1 MMKAVTLP
9 LGLTLLMA
17 TLSLS
22 YGQVP
27 AEEAAVN
34 EAVMRQANRIA
45 LRQRL
50 ADARSA
56 QDRHELAL
64 AAKLYD
70 EAWGLVTSIGLNN
83 VEAEAA
89 ATRAGLATVRLELA
103 RDAQRHSD
111 YREAGTQI
119 IDVLRVDPTNPEAIE
134 LKQLNDKLL
143 LEQRGHIPDIE
154 TQARVP
160 GILNEKVNV

>member
-9 LGLTLLMA
+9 LGLTVLMA
-17 TLSLS
+17 TLYIS

-50 ADARSA
+50 ADARAA
-56 QDRHELAL
+56 QERHEFAL
-64 AAKLYD
+64 AAKQYD
-70 EAWGLVTSIGLNN
+70 EAWGLVTSIGINN
-83 VEAEAA
+83 VEAEAV
-89 ATRAGLATVRLELA
+89 ATRTGLAAVRLELA

-111 YREAGTQI
+111 YREAATQI
-119 IDVLRVDPTNPEAIE
+119 TDVLRVEPSNAEAI
-134 LKQLNDKLL
+134 
-143 LEQRGHIPDIE
+143 
-154 TQARVP
+154 
-160 GILNEKVNV
+160 

>member
-17 TLSLS
+17 TVTLS

-27 AEEAAVN
+27 AQESAVN

-50 ADARSA
+50 AEARSA
-56 QDRHELAL
+56 EDRRDLVN

-70 EAWGLVTSIGLNN
+70 DAWTLLLNIGVNN
-83 VEAEAA
+83 AEAEAA
-89 ATRAGLATVRLELA
+89 TARAGLATVRLELA
-103 RDAQRHSD
+103 REDQNHGD
-111 YREAGTQI
+111 YREAATQI
-119 IDVLRVDPTNPEAIE
+119 
-134 LKQLNDKLL
+134 K
-143 LEQRGHIPDIE
+143 
-154 TQARVP
+154 
-160 GILNEKVNV
+160 